1 MYYRAIHRPQWQS
14 RAGQLR
20 SAKLHTPKSDDLVQV
35 RAAGC
40 ITSVQR
46 MLMPLTPTTTALQIP
61 AQPKQ
66 TNTRVK
72 PITKKSPASPPRV
85 SLHLMKQAQE
95 AAPEVEDEYTSG
107 VTEFCQQ
114 HGSWNDARRQH
125 NICSMYG
132 SSIFR

>member
-1 MYYRAIHRPQWQS
+1 MS
-14 RAGQLR
+14 RVAR
-20 SAKLHTPKSDDLVQV
+20 VLVLIV
-35 RAAGC
+35 A
-40 ITSVQR
+40 
-46 MLMPLTPTTTALQIP
+46 TTTALQIP

-95 AAPEVEDEYTSG
+95 AAPEVEDEYASG

-114 HGSWNDARRQH
+114 HSSWNDARRQQ